1 MGLLELLSIAFSLSL
16 DAAIVCLAASAVR
29 KPSVGNAIFVAAVFA
44 FFHGIMPLLG
54 VGLGLG
60 FREYLAA
67 YGHLIAFA
75 LLLAVG
81 IKMFRDSLSSDEGDV
96 SRIMRPATLIVLAL
110 ATSIDALAIGFTFP
124 FVEVNVALAVLL
136 IAGITFAAGLLGMY
150 LGNKGTLVLGNRVQT
165 LGALVLVGL
174 AFKVLLVG

>member
-1 MGLLELLSIAFSLSL
+1 
-16 DAAIVCLAASAVR
+16 
-29 KPSVGNAIFVAAVFA
+29 
-44 FFHGIMPLLG
+44 
-54 VGLGLG
+54 
-60 FREYLAA
+60 
-67 YGHLIAFA
+67 
-75 LLLAVG
+75 
-81 IKMFRDSLSSDEGDV
+81 MFRDSLSSDEGDV